1 MQSHFKYCTS
11 IKVPSLFLQVII
23 MYLASCLN
31 ARYFGRV
38 KNLIFVDLGD
48 KFLSEVC
55 RYTLYRI
62 CLLILN
68 IIPFMAVVV
77 VLLKPFFFFRLF
89 FILSMQYNHL
99 VFNGLHIVFAT
110 VVWSLH

>member
-11 IKVPSLFLQVII
+11 VKVPSLFLQVIV
-23 MYLASCLN
+23 MYLARRLN

-38 KNLIFVDLGD
+38 KNLIFVNLGD

-55 RYTLYRI
+55 RYTLYGI

-77 VLLKPFFFFRLF
+77 VLLKPFFFFSSF
-89 FILSMQYNHL
+89 FHPRHAI
-99 VFNGLHIVFAT
+99 
-110 VVWSLH
+110 